1 MKREKKNVQWSGYGE
16 LGNISQKPLQP
27 TAEGAEKIAH
37 DLDELIERLVP
48 INAANFEFCVK
59 QNIVNGGLL
68 QGIRNVATLH
78 AQKIADK
85 MVSERWINVKD
96 GLPMKDGKSSIYC
109 LVNSEY
115 DGIVVRPYNEYHK
128 CWDTEDADDYYC
140 DAVGGK
146 ITHWMPLPNPPIK

>member
-1 MKREKKNVQWSGYGE
+1 
-16 LGNISQKPLQP
+16 
-27 TAEGAEKIAH
+27 
-37 DLDELIERLVP
+37 
-48 INAANFEFCVK
+48 
-59 QNIVNGGLL
+59 
-68 QGIRNVATLH
+68 
-78 AQKIADK
+78 
-85 MVSERWINVKD
+85 
-96 GLPMKDGKSSIYC
+96 MKDGKSSIYC